1 MAPDPLRA
9 ERAVALHAIAAASN
23 AMTRLTPLITDQP
36 VSPHRARNVLQGVQ
50 LLAEKQTAALSAL
63 DRFLLHAN
71 ALDMGFDEG
80 ITADL
85 LRHRVALAESLGFTR
100 REIDRIEHLLGT
112 STNR

>member
-1 MAPDPLRA
+1 
-9 ERAVALHAIAAASN
+9 
-23 AMTRLTPLITDQP
+23 
-36 VSPHRARNVLQGVQ
+36 
-50 LLAEKQTAALSAL
+50 
-63 DRFLLHAN
+63 
-71 ALDMGFDEG
+71 MGFDEG